1 MPDAINSDAINPSH
15 YTSGSIECIEAIEAS
30 MSADE
35 FQGFLKGN
43 CMKYLWRY
51 RQKGGLQDLLKSEW
65 YQTRL
70 IAFVE
75 TQAANQA
82 GTDPRQDSA
91 TNEPVM
97 IDGSGTRG
105 VIDFKGSASSF
116 IAFD

>member
-1 MPDAINSDAINPSH
+1 MSDAINPSH
-15 YTSGSIECIEAIEAS
+15 YTSGTIECIEAIEAS

-91 TNEPVM
+91 TNEPVTLE
-97 IDGSGTRG
+97 GGG
-105 VIDFKGSASSF
+105 VIGLRGSSSSF

>member
-1 MPDAINSDAINPSH
+1 
-15 YTSGSIECIEAIEAS
+15 

-91 TNEPVM
+91 TNEPVTLE
-97 IDGSGTRG
+97 GGG
-105 VIDFKGSASSF
+105 VIGLRGSSSSF

>member
-15 YTSGSIECIEAIEAS
+15 YTSGTIECIEAIEAS

-91 TNEPVM
+91 TNEPVTLE
-97 IDGSGTRG
+97 GGG
-105 VIDFKGSASSF
+105 VIDLRGSASSF

>member
-51 RQKGGLQDLLKSEW
+51 RQKNGIEDLLKSEW

-91 TNEPVM
+91 TNEPVT
-97 IDGSGTRG
+97 IEGEGGIGPRG
-105 VIDFKGSASSF
+105 FSSSF

>member
-1 MPDAINSDAINPSH
+1 MPDATNSDAINPSH

-105 VIDFKGSASSF
+105 VIDFTGSASSF